1 MGKKTNGGK
10 FMKRTKVLL
19 TILALILGIA
29 MLTAC
34 EDRAADIT
42 DKPEKKTTSAP
53 TPTDS
58 LTDDPFGKDSS
69 GDNGGDPGKWSD
81 VPWDQ
86 KGKDNNNGKQGNTVT
101 TDPFGVDIPENGVV
115 NYEYVVYKIVCSD
128 GSEITN
134 KDCLPMHSWSV
145 SYGRTK
151 CELCIPLNDYVN
163 GHEAIGTKVFPIEPN
178 LTSGTFEFTEY
189 NDQGDLSDPF
199 TLTVNIGAN
208 EATLVDESGNT
219 YYCSLYRT
227 FTYKGK

>member
-1 MGKKTNGGK
+1 
-10 FMKRTKVLL
+10 MKRTKVLL

-34 EDRAADIT
+34 ENRAADIT
-42 DKPEKKTTSAP
+42 DKPEKKTTSTP

-58 LTDDPFGKDSS
+58 LMDAPIGKDTS
-69 GDNGGDPGKWSD
+69 GDNGGDPGKWGD

-86 KGKDNNNGKQGNTVT
+86 KGNDNNNGKQGNTVT

-115 NYEYVVYKIVCSD
+115 NYEYVVYKIVYSD
-128 GSEITN
+128 GSETTD
-134 KDCLPMHSWSV
+134 KRYLPVHSWHV

-151 CELCIPLNDYVN
+151 CELCIPLGD
-163 GHEAIGTKVFPIEPN
+163 EAIGTKRFPIEPN

-189 NDQGDLSDPF
+189 NDQGDLGDPF

-208 EATLVDESGNT
+208 EATLVDESGDT